1 MTDYLGI
8 QELFNEY
15 HEDRLSHAFLIETN
29 HQEKCLENLLDFL
42 GYINCIGDPEEDDK
56 LKRLIKNKSI
66 PSLVIIEPDGQMI
79 KKEQIL
85 ALKDAF
91 KTKPI
96 FSKYNMYVILN
107 AEQLNPSSANTMLKF
122 LEEPEDYILGFFLTN
137 NRENIISTIKSRCQI
152 IIDHY
157 PCQIYDSIPKVWKS
171 IAINYVKELQ
181 ISKEETV
188 LYNKDVLMP
197 LIQDRKDLIYLF
209 QSIHEL
215 YLILN
220 RTKLLGMDLE
230 NELCS
235 LEFLLK
241 NDESFFLSELKYLT
255 KILDDINYNVNIQML
270 LDRYV
275 LESR

>member
-122 LEEPEDYILGFFLTN
+122 LEEPEDYILGFFL
-137 NRENIISTIKSRCQI
+137 
-152 IIDHY
+152 
-157 PCQIYDSIPKVWKS
+157 
-171 IAINYVKELQ
+171 
-181 ISKEETV
+181 
-188 LYNKDVLMP
+188 
-197 LIQDRKDLIYLF
+197 
-209 QSIHEL
+209 
-215 YLILN
+215 
-220 RTKLLGMDLE
+220 
-230 NELCS
+230 
-235 LEFLLK
+235 
-241 NDESFFLSELKYLT
+241 
-255 KILDDINYNVNIQML
+255 KI
-270 LDRYV
+270 
-275 LESR
+275 